1 MENRKMKDI
10 KVTDE
15 YTYQRIPVDI
25 TEEIKHFRYNGIDG
39 SI

>member
-1 MENRKMKDI
+1 MNDI

-25 TEEIKHFRYNGIDG
+25 TEEIKHLGIMV
-39 SI
+39 